1 MAGLSFWQ
9 RVFIASLKGSGYS
22 KKTLKKIVTLH
33 KDKKWRCFK
42 RRAGYEFGFLL
53 LGVFNVRGENL

>member
-42 RRAGYEFGFLL
+42 RRASYELDSL
-53 LGVFNVRGENL
+53 LGI